1 VQVRSGQFAQDRAGN
16 HDDFLAPVGIDIF
29 LITPSDDVCLTVTT
43 SPSRL

>member
-1 VQVRSGQFAQDRAGN
+1 LQVRSGQFAQDRAGN
-16 HDDFLAPVGIDIF
+16 HDGFLAPVGIDIF